1 MSVGNLEQAQDA
13 IASAV
18 EDVDTID
25 GRLQES
31 LEDMNTIAG
40 KIHAV
45 TEWLANFGA
54 TMAENVGENS
64 QALQEIRGA
73 AESAGEVIEAVGL
86 FGIAIADAAT
96 TGAEAKTKLDEH
108 LTQLGSLG

>member
-1 MSVGNLEQAQDA
+1 MSVGNLEQAQGA

-64 QALQEIRGA
+64 EALQEIRGA
-73 AESAGEVIEAVGL
+73 AEAAGEVIEAVGA

-96 TGAEAKTKLDEH
+96 SGAEAKTKLDEY